1 MTTFYDLKAELPGKP
16 EPYTFDQL
24 KGKVVL
30 IVNTASQ
37 WNLLTFF
44 PLFSDTTHVISDCS
58 GFTPQYKGL
67 ETLYEKYKD
76 RGFVILGFPSNQFGG
91 QEPGTDEDIATFCE
105 LNHGVTFPLMKKSDV
120 NGDNT
125 NEVYQWLKK
134 EKSGLLGMSRI
145 KWNFEKFLID
155 QNGKVVHR
163 WASTTTPS
171 SIEPHVEK
179 LLAQTPT
186 ATTTAEPAA
195 PAATT
200 SS

>member
-37 WNLLTFF
+37 
-44 PLFSDTTHVISDCS
+44 C